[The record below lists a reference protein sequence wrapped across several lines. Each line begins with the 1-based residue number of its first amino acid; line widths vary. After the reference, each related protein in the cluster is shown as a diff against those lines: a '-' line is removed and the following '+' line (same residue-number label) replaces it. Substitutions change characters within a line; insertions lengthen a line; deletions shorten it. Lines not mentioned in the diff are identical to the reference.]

1 MAKTYNTISTF
12 TSGQVLTAAQ
22 MNEIGTNSNNYRV
35 PPLCRLALTGTS
47 SVTSGGAGL
56 IVPFGAADVD
66 TDTMAT
72 TGAGAKITI
81 KTAGVYQ
88 VSFAVLWTAGT
99 SGNVRQATVRKNST
113 GTAQGMSGI
122 FSDGNHAAMSNG
134 LIISLKNSTLTSL
147 AVNDTLDLNVFQDSG
162 GPITVGA
169 GNVAATFLTAAWV
182 GQAS

>member
-1 MAKTYNTISTF
+1 
-12 TSGQVLTAAQ
+12 
-22 MNEIGTNSNNYRV
+22 
-35 PPLCRLALTGTS
+35 
-47 SVTSGGAGL
+47 
-56 IVPFGAADVD
+56 
-66 TDTMAT
+66 
-72 TGAGAKITI
+72 
-81 KTAGVYQ
+81 
-88 VSFAVLWTAGT
+88 
-99 SGNVRQATVRKNST
+99 
-113 GTAQGMSGI
+113 MSGI